1 MYRYPSKLKK
11 HNFCSRKCL
20 ADFSSRGRNPE
31 KYTDLK
37 DYKNISSHMSDL
49 NGQLNPKRMT
59 LDTRKKI
66 SATRRTRL
74 TCKGY
79 PKYMGRHRHRVEAE
93 KKLGRPLLPG
103 EIVHH
108 IDGDKANYSPENLK
122 VFNNQS
128 EHAKWHA
135 EHRGGDAK

>member
-1 MYRYPSKLKK
+1 
-11 HNFCSRKCL
+11 
-20 ADFSSRGRNPE
+20 
-31 KYTDLK
+31 
-37 DYKNISSHMSDL
+37 
-49 NGQLNPKRMT
+49 
-59 LDTRKKI
+59 
-66 SATRRTRL
+66 
-74 TCKGY
+74 
-79 PKYMGRHRHRVEAE
+79 MGRHRHRVEAE